1 MLSLVSG
8 NYEVIKYDTRS
19 GVWPAPCARF
29 FEDRA
34 LYNCRPTEI
43 GEILGGNGVSIKED
57 NAVRQGS
64 VAPMQLSNNKFSM
77 FPN

>member
-1 MLSLVSG
+1 MLPLVSR
-8 NYEVIKYDTRS
+8 NYEAIKYDTRS

-34 LYNCRPTEI
+34 LYYCKPTKI
-43 GEILGGNGVSIKED
+43 VAILGGNGVSIKED

-64 VAPMQLSNNKFSM
+64 VAPNQLSINESSI